1 MSHEIIPRLNI
12 RVRRRDLLAALLVT
26 TAVSTLRADDAQTT
40 ADDQAGDGASVFPSA
55 TWDEYS
61 SIYESGFTADG
72 AASVMMMLRNLPT
85 TSFMVVARGKVAFK
99 YGDVTDVSYLASA
112 RKSILSMLFGN
123 YVETGEIKLERTIGD
138 IGIDDVG
145 GLLPIEKSAT
155 IADLLTARSGVYHP
169 AASPGSDTKDTP
181 ARGSKRPGTYFYY
194 NNWDFNVL
202 GAVFEKL
209 TGKTVFAAFQSDF
222 AGPLQLQDFD
232 PSRQRMLGI
241 EEQSRYPAYH
251 FFLSARDMARLG
263 LVMVRQGRWKGQKV
277 VPQAW
282 VRASTSVKVPS
293 SGLTGSFKGRPLGYG
308 YLWWLPEARSST
320 EDGARSFL
328 AAGNYGQFILGL
340 PQIDMVIVHRVAVT
354 DTFAVARNLGTDHS
368 SYKGVSAIEFLK
380 IADAVLSARK
390 PRIPYPR

>member
-1 MSHEIIPRLNI
+1 MRHEIFPSLGV

-26 TAVSTLRADDAQTT
+26 TAVSALRADDAQKVP
-40 ADDQAGDGASVFPSA
+40 DVQASEGSLVFPSA
-55 TWDEYS
+55 TWEEYS
-61 SIYESGFTADG
+61 GISESGFTPAG
-72 AASVMMMLRNLPT
+72 VTSVSMMLRDLPT
-85 TSFMVVARGKVAFK
+85 TSLMVVAGGKIAFK
-99 YGDVTDVSYLASA
+99 YGDVTEVSYLASA
-112 RKSILSMLFGN
+112 RKSILSMLFGS
-123 YVETGEIKLERTIGD
+123 YVESGAIDLERTIGD
-138 IGIDDVG
+138 LGIDDVG

-169 AASPGSDTKDTP
+169 AASPGSDKNAP
-181 ARGSKRPGTYFYY
+181 ARGSQRPGSYFYY

-209 TGKTVFAAFQSDF
+209 TGKTVFAAFQSDL

-263 LVMVRQGRWKGQKV
+263 LVMVRQGRWSGRTV

-282 VRASTSVKVPS
+282 VQASTSVKVPS

-320 EDGARSFL
+320 EDWARSFL

-340 PQIDMVIVHRVAVT
+340 PQIDTVIVHRVAVP
-354 DTFAVARNLGTDHS
+354 DRFAVARNLGTDLS
-368 SYKGVSAIEFLK
+368 LLKGVSASEFLK
-380 IADAVLSARK
+380 IADTVLSARK
-390 PRIPYPR
+390 PSIPSTR

>member
-1 MSHEIIPRLNI
+1 MTHEIIPSLGV

-26 TAVSTLRADDAQTT
+26 TAVSALRADDAHKVPD
-40 ADDQAGDGASVFPSA
+40 ARASEGSSVFPSA
-55 TWDEYS
+55 TWEEYS
-61 SIYESGFTADG
+61 GISESGFTPDG
-72 AASVMMMLRNLPT
+72 VTSVMMMLRDLPT
-85 TSFMVVARGKVAFK
+85 TSLIVVTGGKITFK
-99 YGDVTDVSYLASA
+99 YGDVSEVSYLASA

-123 YVETGEIKLERTIGD
+123 YVENGAIDLKRTIGD
-138 IGIDDVG
+138 LGIDDVG

-169 AASPGSDTKDTP
+169 AASPGSDKAAR
-181 ARGSKRPGTYFYY
+181 ARGSQRPGSYFYY

-209 TGKTVFAAFQSDF
+209 TGKTVFAAFQSDL

-232 PSRQRMLGI
+232 LSRQRMLGL

-263 LVMVRQGRWKGQKV
+263 LVMVRQGRWFGRTV

-282 VRASTSVKVPS
+282 VEASTSVKVPS

-320 EDGARSFL
+320 EDWSRSFL

-340 PQIDMVIVHRVAVT
+340 PQIDTVIVHRVAVT
-354 DTFAVARNLGTDHS
+354 DTFAVARNLGTDRS
-368 SYKGVSAIEFLK
+368 SHNGVSAVEFLK

-390 PRIPYPR
+390 PGTR